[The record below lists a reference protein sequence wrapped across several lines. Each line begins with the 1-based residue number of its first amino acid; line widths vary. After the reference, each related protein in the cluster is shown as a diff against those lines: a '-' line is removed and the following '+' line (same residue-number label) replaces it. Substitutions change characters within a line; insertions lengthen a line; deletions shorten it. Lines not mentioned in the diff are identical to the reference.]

1 MSRRLWLPALVL
13 GALGVAVRLLVA
25 TRREGIEVDGILYL
39 ANAVALVQDRAAF
52 NPVHQPLYSLVLA
65 PVLAVAADAE
75 WAGRVVAAVAGGLW
89 TVPTLWLARE
99 TTDAP
104 VAWPAGLLVALMPAA
119 VEAGTR
125 VLPDTLLVLLMTTT
139 LAAAMWAARTASPL
153 AALLTGGAG
162 ALATL
167 AHPVGVGFL
176 TLAMAL
182 LVLAPR
188 WTPRAWAAPR
198 PLRSTGALV
207 IAAGLVLAPQVLFV
221 RELTGSWSWTGKRL
235 GYTLTFSEHVGSDR
249 PMAAAER
256 LTAEARQE
264 EAPSSMLA
272 YALKSPGTLVQRV
285 VVNLHL
291 IDKYTL
297 PGLLQAG
304 GIVLVAFGLV
314 HLRVRRNPPEW
325 VLPVALAPFTGLLL
339 FNVEARYFLPAIPV
353 LAIIAALGVVRLGRP
368 RPAEDGG
375 RRITVGIVALAIALL
390 SFVPWLVR
398 PWFREDASAVDKRAG
413 HWLAT
418 AGAGP
423 AILGRYPVI
432 GYYAGARAIPLGALP
447 LDAALAEGRRQG
459 ARFLVVDSER
469 LPATRPDL
477 LPLLGGAM
485 PGQPDLELAAILED
499 RAGRRVL
506 IYRIQG
512 AV

>member
-1 MSRRLWLPALVL
+1 MSQRLWLPALAL
-13 GALGVAVRLLVA
+13 SALGVAVRLLVA

-39 ANAVALVQDRAAF
+39 ANAVALAQDRAAF
-52 NPVHQPLYSLVLA
+52 NPVHQPLYSVILA
-65 PVLAVAADAE
+65 PVLALALDPE
-75 WAGRVVAAVAGGLW
+75 WAGRVVSAVAGGLW
-89 TVPTLWLARE
+89 VLPTLWLARE
-99 TTDAP
+99 TTDVP

-139 LAAAMWAARTASPL
+139 LAAAMWAARTASP
-153 AALLTGGAG
+153 AAAMLTGGAG

-167 AHPVGVGFL
+167 SHPVGIGFL
-176 TLAMAL
+176 TLAIAL
-182 LVLAPR
+182 LVLAPY
-188 WTPRAWAAPR
+188 WTPRAWPAPR
-198 PLRSTGALV
+198 PLR
-207 IAAGLVLAPQVLFV
+207 AAGVLGLAAVLVLAPQVLFV
-221 RELTGSWSWTGKRL
+221 HELTGSWSWTGKRL
-235 GYTLTFSEHVGSDR
+235 GYTLTFSEHVGSER
-249 PMAAAER
+249 PTAAAER
-256 LTAEARQE
+256 LTAEVRQE
-264 EAPSSMLA
+264 EAPPSMLA
-272 YALKSPGTLVQRV
+272 YALRSPGALLQRV
-285 VVNLHL
+285 AVNLHL

-325 VLPVALAPFTGLLL
+325 VLPAALAPFGGLLL

-375 RRITVGIVALAIALL
+375 RRITLGVVALAVALL

-398 PWFREDASAVDKRAG
+398 PWFRDDASAVDKRAG
-413 HWLAT
+413 RWLAT

-432 GYYAGARAIPLGALP
+432 AYYAGARAIAIGSLP
-447 LDAALAEGRRQG
+447 LDAALAEGRREG

-477 LPLLGGAM
+477 VPLLAGTS
-485 PGQPDLELAAILED
+485 PGRADLELATIVED

-506 IYRIQG
+506 IYRITG